1 MTSFSF
7 CTSVY
12 IGVTVSTIFH
22 VVPQYFPHVTKM
34 RKAGTTGVHERL
46 PSEMYSMMS
55 VVVEVVIWGLVPQV
69 NLFFVMKFQTYGA
82 LQQDTYICMNMYM
95 FMYDVGHS

>member
-55 VVVEVVIWGLVPQV
+55 VLVEVVIMGTCAPGKPFFCHEVSNLWG
-69 NLFFVMKFQTYGA
+69 FTA
-82 LQQDTYICMNMYM
+82 RYIHMYE
-95 FMYDVGHS
+95 YVYVYV